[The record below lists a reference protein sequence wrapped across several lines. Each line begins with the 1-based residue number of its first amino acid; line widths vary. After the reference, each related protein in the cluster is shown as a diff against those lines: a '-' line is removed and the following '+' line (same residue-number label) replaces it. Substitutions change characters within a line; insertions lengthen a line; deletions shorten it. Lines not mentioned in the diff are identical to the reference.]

1 MDKKVL
7 SVKGKELRSVALSDS
22 VFGREVS
29 EGAIYHAVRNELA
42 NDRVGG
48 ASTKTRSEVAGSHRK
63 PWRQKGTG
71 RARSGTYQSP
81 VRVGGGVAFGPR
93 PRDYSYKL
101 PRKMKRAAM
110 TSLLSMKNQEES
122 LLIVED
128 FTVES
133 GKTKDLNQILS
144 ALTGV
149 ERTVLVLGDDD
160 RMVKRAG
167 RNISRMK
174 FLSYNRLRAH
184 DLLYTDKIV
193 VTESAAKKLNEFY
206 GGGKEE

>member
-1 MDKKVL
+1 
-7 SVKGKELRSVALSDS
+7 
-22 VFGREVS
+22 
-29 EGAIYHAVRNELA
+29 
-42 NDRVGG
+42 
-48 ASTKTRSEVAGSHRK
+48 
-63 PWRQKGTG
+63 
-71 RARSGTYQSP
+71 
-81 VRVGGGVAFGPR
+81 
-93 PRDYSYKL
+93 
-101 PRKMKRAAM
+101 MKRAAM